1 MRGRPR
7 LEMLVFVEFWITN
20 STHISHQARE
30 SNRGHIS
37 GGQVLSPLHHLYSPL
52 NNNVGLKES
61 HTLCSKLLYTNQSF
75 DNCPNYERLQSSKTV
90 EKFVLLLSRWNTSE
104 RNDHNSCCSQLG
116 ETSCSSPCTSTAS
129 RFIRSMVKLGSIPE
143 IQ

>member
-7 LEMLVFVEFWITN
+7 LEMLGFVEFWITN

-30 SNRGHIS
+30 SNRGHI
-37 GGQVLSPLHHLYSPL
+37 GGRQVLSPLRHVCSPL

-116 ETSCSSPCTSTAS
+116 ETSCSSSRTSTAS